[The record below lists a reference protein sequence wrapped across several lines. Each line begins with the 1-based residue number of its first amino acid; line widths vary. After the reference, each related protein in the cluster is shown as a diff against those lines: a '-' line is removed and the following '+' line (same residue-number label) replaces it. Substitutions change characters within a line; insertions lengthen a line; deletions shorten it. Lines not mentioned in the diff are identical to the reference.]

1 MNLHT
6 KWCPFCLVWS
16 NISCFKPQNISYK
29 WRAQNHSELTH
40 QTLHG
45 FVAWHLR
52 PLNMFATCNIYR
64 SKGHL
69 CYSSH
74 SYLLQVMYTTF
85 QYLAVLCIPA
95 VDHVCMMF
103 QYLTISCIPTISNI
117 SKNSSCHFV
126 VGKIP
131 ERYFVHLA
139 TCIK

>member
-1 MNLHT
+1 MYTL
-6 KWCPFCLVWS
+6 KGIVWYPFCLVWS
-16 NISCFKPQNISYK
+16 NIRCFKPENVSYK

-52 PLNMFATCNIYR
+52 PLNMFATCNMYR

-95 VDHVCMMF
+95 TGHVYDISISGSFVYTCYRSCIDF
-103 QYLTISCIPTISNI
+103 QYLTVLCIPAAGHV
-117 SKNSSCHFV
+117 CMVF
-126 VGKIP
+126 
-131 ERYFVHLA
+131 
-139 TCIK
+139 